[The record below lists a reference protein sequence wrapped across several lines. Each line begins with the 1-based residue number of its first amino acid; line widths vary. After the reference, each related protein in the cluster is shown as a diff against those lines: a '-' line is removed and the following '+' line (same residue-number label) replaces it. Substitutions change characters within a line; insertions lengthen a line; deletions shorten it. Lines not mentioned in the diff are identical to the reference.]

1 MISLDQVTKVY
12 GSRRVLD
19 IDRLDLDYG
28 ECVFVSG
35 GNGSGKSTLLR
46 VLAGISTVTSGR
58 VERARKMRR
67 MHAIYLPQFGGFNPD
82 RTVARHLAAVSS
94 LYRGRR
100 PAAGVGKT
108 LVGELG
114 IEQLLGMRMGRLS
127 GGFQRLVLLASAM
140 SVEVDVVF
148 LDEPFNGLDPSF
160 RTVISSCMAA
170 LSGSAALL
178 VMTGHSSDDAPEYA
192 RRIRIVEGRIE
203 DPV

>member
-1 MISLDQVTKVY
+1 MISLDRVTKVY

-19 IDRLDLDYG
+19 IDRLDLDCE

-58 VERARKMRR
+58 VERARKMRGMR
-67 MHAIYLPQFGGFNPD
+67 AIYLPQYGGFNPD
-82 RTVARHLAAVSS
+82 RTVARHLAAISS
-94 LYRGRR
+94 LYRGGY
-100 PAAGVGKT
+100 PASAVGRT
-108 LVGELG
+108 LAGELG
-114 IEQLLGMRMGRLS
+114 IERLLGMRMGRLS
-127 GGFQRLVLLASAM
+127 GGFQRLVMLAGAM
-140 SVEVDVVF
+140 SVEADAVF

-160 RTVISSCMAA
+160 RTIVSSCMAA

-178 VMTGHSSDDAPEYA
+178 VMTGHSSDEAPEYA

-203 DPV
+203 EPA